1 MFDLLFYIFVGTN
14 QKMAGYF
21 IFISGQEIV
30 IVVLVVLLLFGSK
43 EIPRIAKTFG
53 QGMKEFRRATDE
65 IKREIEDSSNDMV
78 KDFKDIKKDL
88 TKDANEVIKSV
99 KKNLDTD

>member
-1 MFDLLFYIFVGTN
+1 M
-14 QKMAGYF
+14 
-21 IFISGQEIV
+21 
-30 IVVLVVLLLFGSK
+30 VLVVLLLFGSK

-65 IKREIEDSSNDMV
+65 IKREIEDGSNEMV

-88 TKDANEVIKSV
+88 TKDADEVIKNV
-99 KKNLDTD
+99 KKNLDSD

>member
-1 MFDLLFYIFVGTN
+1 MIL
-14 QKMAGYF
+14 
-21 IFISGQEIV
+21 V
-30 IVVLVVLLLFGSK
+30 ILLLFGSK

-65 IKREIEDSSNDMV
+65 IKREIESSSNDMV
-78 KDFKDIKKDL
+78 KDFKDIKKDI
-88 TKDANEVIKSV
+88 TKDANEVIKTV